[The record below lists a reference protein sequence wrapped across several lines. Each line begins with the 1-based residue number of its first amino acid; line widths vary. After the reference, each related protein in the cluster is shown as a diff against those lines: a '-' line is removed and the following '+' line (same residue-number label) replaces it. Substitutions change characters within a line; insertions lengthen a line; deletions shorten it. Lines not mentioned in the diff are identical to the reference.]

1 MGAVL
6 RVNCPCQ
13 CSFRIIRE
21 MRHAFRK
28 SVRLEGLFAQ
38 DVSQLNKMAVVNVW
52 GPMVVTNLSKTG
64 LKFAAEKASLLR
76 IGDRVHLRFYLDNS
90 SKTLIKKPARV
101 KSIQGDTV
109 GCEFIGSDR
118 YDVTLGFYFL

>member
-1 MGAVL
+1 
-6 RVNCPCQ
+6 
-13 CSFRIIRE
+13 
-21 MRHAFRK
+21 
-28 SVRLEGLFAQ
+28 
-38 DVSQLNKMAVVNVW
+38 MAVVNVW

-101 KSIQGDTV
+101 KSIRGDTV